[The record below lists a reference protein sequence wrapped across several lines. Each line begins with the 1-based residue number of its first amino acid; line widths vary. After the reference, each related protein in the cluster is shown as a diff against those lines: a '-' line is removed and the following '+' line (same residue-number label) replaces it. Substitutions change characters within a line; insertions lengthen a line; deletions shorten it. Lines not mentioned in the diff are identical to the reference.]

1 MADQTKMAI
10 ISIHG
15 TLDMAYPPLIL
26 ASTAATLDIESAI
39 FFTFYGLQILRK
51 DADAILKVSP
61 LGNPAMPM
69 PMPIPSLIQAL
80 PGMTAMSTSMMKS
93 MIKKNGIATIPEL
106 ISLCQETGVKMI
118 ACQMTMDLFGFK
130 REQMIDGVEY
140 AGAAMFMEYAANAQ
154 IHLSF

>member
-39 FFTFYGLQILRK
+39 FFTFYGLQILKK
-51 DADAILKVSP
+51 DAGDSLKVSP
-61 LGNPAMPM
+61 IANPAMPM
-69 PMPIPSLIQAL
+69 PVPNIIGAI
-80 PGMTAMSTSMMKS
+80 PGMTAMATSMMKS

-106 ISLCQETGVKMI
+106 VSLCQETGVRLI

-130 REQMIDGVEY
+130 REDMIDGVEY
-140 AGAAMFMEYAANAQ
+140 AGAATFMEYAANAQ

>member
-39 FFTFYGLQILRK
+39 FFTFYGLQILKK
-51 DADAILKVSP
+51 DAGDSLKVAP
-61 LGNPAMPM
+61 IANPAMPM
-69 PMPIPSLIQAL
+69 PVPNIIGTL
-80 PGMTAMSTSMMKS
+80 PGMTAMATSMMKS

-106 ISLCQETGVKMI
+106 VSLCQETGVKMI

-130 REQMIDGVEY
+130 REDMIDGLEY
-140 AGAAMFMEYAANAQ
+140 GGAAMFMEYAANSQ
-154 IHLSF
+154 IHLAF